1 MNKDQKAKAAEIF
14 QHYGTENQLR
24 ILQEECAELIQAAS
38 KYLRAQEAG
47 KPIAQS
53 KAAMLEEVADVMIM
67 VEQVKGIFTGA
78 ALDAMLESKLDRQLE
93 RIRGERNEKT
103 AESSQQ
109 GKIL

>member
-1 MNKDQKAKAAEIF
+1 MTNEQKQKCRTMFE
-14 QHYGTENQLR
+14 HYGLDNQLR

-53 KAAMLEEVADVMIM
+53 KAALLEEVADVMIM

-78 ALDAMLESKLDRQLE
+78 ALEAMLESKLNRQIDRIGSE
-93 RIRGERNEKT
+93 NRADT
-103 AESSQQ
+103 
-109 GKIL
+109 

>member
-1 MNKDQKAKAAEIF
+1 MTNEQKQKCRTMFE
-14 QHYGTENQLR
+14 HYGLDNQLR

-53 KAAMLEEVADVMIM
+53 KAALLEEVADVMIM

-78 ALDAMLESKLDRQLE
+78 ALDAMIESKLNRQID
-93 RIRGERNEKT
+93 RIRSETSEQAKRT
-103 AESSQQ
+103 
-109 GKIL
+109 

>member
-53 KAAMLEEVADVMIM
+53 KAALLEEVADVMIM
-67 VEQVKGIFTGA
+67 VEQVKGNFTGV
-78 ALDAMLESKLDRQLE
+78 ALDAMIESKLNRQID
-93 RIRGERNEKT
+93 RIRS
-103 AESSQQ
+103 ESRADT
-109 GKIL
+109 